1 MRRMTMIAATAVI
14 VLAGSTPAQ
23 AGLRGDVR
31 SSAKKVHDRAV
42 KALGHEAV
50 GRDIARHGVRGKR
63 GERPATV
70 RELRVWRARLKRMLA
85 PPPVLRTAYAAQ
97 AGSQAIV
104 TPSGGGGCGPGY
116 RGLYQFDCATWHSVG
131 CSGDPVNASPA
142 EQRRCAARLQSQR
155 GNQPWPKCGQG
166 GASLE
171 QIAKCESSNDPRAV
185 G

>member
-1 MRRMTMIAATAVI
+1 MRRFSMIAASAAILLV
-14 VLAGSTPAQ
+14 GSTPAQ

-31 SSAKKVHDRAV
+31 SSAKRVHDRAV

-85 PPPVLRTAYAAQ
+85 PPPVLRTTYVVHAA
-97 AGSQAIV
+97 AVPASAA
-104 TPSGGGGCGPGY
+104 GGGGCGPGY

-142 EQRRCAARLQSQR
+142 EQRRCAGRLQAQR
-155 GNQPWPKCGQG
+155 GNQPWPKCGRG
-166 GASLE
+166 GASLD
-171 QIAKCESSNDPRAV
+171 QIAQCESSGDPRAV